1 MSLLTLAFIL
11 SVCQAAGPL
20 SLPRR
25 PRGIHPCRLGDLAQN
40 PLLRPQSLIVIYCRV
55 IRLSAAAA
63 VIPSSIV
70 ELHTRISPMEEGEG
84 RSPSMRRKTTLFLLL
99 PCSLARMPR
108 LTRTHSRCLT
118 AFSLHRRRS
127 LKDGGP
133 SVRPLV
139 WAIPSHHPRSRL
151 SPHSGIH
158 R

>member
-20 SLPRR
+20 SLPQR

-63 VIPSSIV
+63 AVIPSSIV
-70 ELHTRISPMEEGEG
+70 ELHTRISLEEGEG

-99 PCSLARMPR
+99 
-108 LTRTHSRCLT
+108 
-118 AFSLHRRRS
+118 
-127 LKDGGP
+127 
-133 SVRPLV
+133 V
-139 WAIPSHHPRSRL
+139 PRSDASL
-151 SPHSGIH
+151 DAHTFKMFDGV
-158 R
+158 